1 MGVLLHAHYRVMGPG
16 GQKIVMP
23 APVDKATPHAP
34 WWWDHL
40 AAQAA
45 ELRRAGFSA
54 VLLPPVCKTA
64 SGAAPDADGYGL
76 YDNYD
81 IGSKNQAFTT
91 PTRVSVTMGK
101 RSQHHARLA

>member
-1 MGVLLHAHYRVMGPG
+1 MGVLLHAHYRLMGPN

-23 APVDKATPHAP
+23 APVDKNTPHAP

-40 AAQAA
+40 ASQAGDF
-45 ELRRAGFSA
+45 RRCGFSA
-54 VLLPPVCKTA
+54 VLLPPMCKTA

-81 IGSKNQAFTT
+81 LGSKNQFF
-91 PTRVSVTMGK
+91 S
-101 RSQHHARLA
+101 

>member
-1 MGVLLHAHYRVMGPG
+1 MGVLLHAHYRLMGPG

-23 APVDKATPHAP
+23 APVDKDTPNAP

-40 AAQAA
+40 ASQAA
-45 ELRRAGFSA
+45 DFRRSGFTA
-54 VLLPPVCKTA
+54 VMLPPVSKTA

-81 IGSKNQAFTT
+81 IGSKNQF
-91 PTRVSVTMGK
+91 
-101 RSQHHARLA
+101 L